1 MDERSRGYGDRES
14 RGYGDRDHCYKCGK
28 PGHFAR
34 DCRSRGGTSRV
45 IMASG
50 RGQRGRG
57 GRGGR
62 SGMNSSCETH
72 LFMILY
78 DT

>member
-1 MDERSRGYGDRES
+1 MDEKPRG
-14 RGYGDRDHCYKCGK
+14 GYGDRDQCYKCGK

-50 RGQRGRG
+50 RGQRGGRG

-62 SGMNSSCETH
+62 SGLIHTQVTH
-72 LFMILY
+72 FFICRKFVS
-78 DT
+78 